1 MNKNNPL
8 SIIELNKLDVS
19 FEDKP
24 IVIGGMAMEYYGIRK
39 HGDDIDFIVSNRDYL
54 KLESR
59 YRDYR
64 KDRWGD
70 LGVRVNEF
78 EMFRS
83 IWKFD
88 YSYFNAGS
96 IELDNLKVVSIDMLL
111 RMQVFA
117 MDSEEKNKNDVEL
130 IKTYFMQY
138 QNKEWLEFMEKHSD
152 KYIKAHR
159 GIILN
164 GEYY

>member
-1 MNKNNPL
+1 MDKNNPL
-8 SIIELNKLDVS
+8 KIIELEKLDVY

-39 HGDDIDFIVSNRDYL
+39 HGDDVDFIVSNRDYK

-59 YRDYR
+59 YRNYR

-83 IWKFD
+83 IWKLD
-88 YSYFNAGS
+88 YSYYNVGA
-96 IELDNLKVVSIDMLL
+96 IEFDNLKVVSIDMLL

-130 IKTYFMQY
+130 IKKYFLQY
-138 QNKEWLEFMEKHSD
+138 QNKEWVEFMNKYSD
-152 KYIKAHR
+152 KYIKAER

-164 GEYY
+164 GDYY